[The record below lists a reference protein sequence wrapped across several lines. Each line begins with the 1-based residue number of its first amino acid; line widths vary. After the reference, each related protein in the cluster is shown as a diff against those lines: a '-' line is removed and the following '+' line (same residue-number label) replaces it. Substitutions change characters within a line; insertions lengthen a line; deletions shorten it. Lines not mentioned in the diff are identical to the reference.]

1 MDSMLSLL
9 GLSNHIYVNG
19 CISGGSAVTWVYK
32 YKLLSPAALSFFRF
46 LVYKVVNFYERLTG
60 LPIFFRPDYFPIICQ
75 LTPLHKLYSYKRP

>member
-9 GLSNHIYVNG
+9 SLYNHINVNG
-19 CISGGSAVTWVYK
+19 CILDGSAVTWVYK
-32 YKLLSPAALSFFRF
+32 YKLLSPAAQTVFKFI
-46 LVYKVVNFYERLTG
+46 VYKIVNFYECLTG